1 MKRKAIIIS
10 GIAAITLAA
19 LAATSWYRRG
29 DSKFAASGTLEARNI
44 SIGSKIGGRVAKV
57 LVNEGDRV
65 EAGQVLLVFD
75 SPEVEARLVRARGD
89 LEQARANYEKMLH
102 GSRPEEI
109 AQARAAAGDGKEP
122 GYRVHEIE
130 QARADLERARSDAAN
145 AGRKWQRYRELFEE
159 GVVSREQR
167 DDAETQY
174 RMATASAE
182 TAAHAV
188 AAAEGRLREAAAI
201 EQKTV
206 TGNRAEDIAMARAQV
221 ESAEGALREAE
232 ANWAEREVR
241 SPARAVVEV
250 MDIRPGDLLPANAP
264 IARLLEAD
272 QLYVMVYVP
281 QSQIGRIRVG
291 QQADLTVDAFPNQP
305 FRARVEQIRQQA
317 EFLPRNVETK
327 AEREHQ
333 VVGVK
338 LRVENSENKLR
349 AGIHADVRFTEAK

>member
-1 MKRKAIIIS
+1 
-10 GIAAITLAA
+10 
-19 LAATSWYRRG
+19 
-29 DSKFAASGTLEARNI
+29 
-44 SIGSKIGGRVAKV
+44 
-57 LVNEGDRV
+57 
-65 EAGQVLLVFD
+65 
-75 SPEVEARLVRARGD
+75 
-89 LEQARANYEKMLH
+89 
-102 GSRPEEI
+102 
-109 AQARAAAGDGKEP
+109 
-122 GYRVHEIE
+122 
-130 QARADLERARSDAAN
+130 
-145 AGRKWQRYRELFEE
+145 
-159 GVVSREQR
+159 
-167 DDAETQY
+167 
-174 RMATASAE
+174 
-182 TAAHAV
+182 
-188 AAAEGRLREAAAI
+188 AAAI